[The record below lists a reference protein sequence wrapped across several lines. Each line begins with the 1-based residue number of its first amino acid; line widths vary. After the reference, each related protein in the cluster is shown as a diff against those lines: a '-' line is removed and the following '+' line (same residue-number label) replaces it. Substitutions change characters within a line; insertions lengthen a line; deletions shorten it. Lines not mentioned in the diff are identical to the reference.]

1 MPASMAE
8 EPQTE
13 EPQAPRKSRRNLVQ
27 MLAIGVVASI
37 IGIAIALTIDWFPP
51 LASKQAKQVSDLF
64 DVLLVA
70 SVPIFVLVEVVVL
83 YCVIKF
89 RQRPGQE
96 MLDGPPIHGDTRVE
110 VVWTAFPALLLIGL
124 CTYTYFVLR
133 SIEKPK
139 PHTMVVNVQGQQ
151 FTWNFSYPQLAKGK
165 KFNAVQLYL
174 PKDQPVQFKVRTDDV
189 IHDFW
194 VPDFSIKIDAVPGI
208 TTSYR
213 VTPNK
218 LGTYPI
224 VCAELCGIGHSTMR
238 GTVHVV
244 TRQQFRAW
252 LRSQTAPPKAPPG
265 TKGPAAAAA
274 VGKQVFTGDA
284 GCGGCHTLADASSS
298 GKTGPDLDQALKG
311 KDVAFI
317 RQSIVDPNAQIAKG
331 FGKGIMP
338 QDFGQTLSKQ
348 QLDALVTYLHD
359 ATNK

>member
-1 MPASMAE
+1 V
-8 EPQTE
+8 
-13 EPQAPRKSRRNLVQ
+13 RRHQLAQ
-27 MLAIGVVASI
+27 MLMIGVIASI
-37 IGIAIALTIDWFPP
+37 IGIAIALAIDWFPP

-83 YCVIKF
+83 FSVIRF

-96 MLDGPPIHGDTRVE
+96 LEDGPPIHGDTRLE
-110 VVWTAFPALLLIGL
+110 VVWTAFPALLLVGL

-139 PHTMVVNVQGQQ
+139 PNTMIVNVTGQQ
-151 FTWNFSYPQLAKGK
+151 FTWTFEYPQLAKGK
-165 KFNAVQLYL
+165 QFNAVQLYL
-174 PKDQPVQFKVRTDDV
+174 PKDRPVQFKVHTKDV

-194 VPDFSIKIDAVPGI
+194 VPNFSIKIDAVPGI

-213 VTPNK
+213 ITPTR
-218 LGTYPI
+218 LGNYPI

-244 TRQQFRAW
+244 TPQRFRTW
-252 LRSQTAPPKAPPG
+252 LRTQTAPPKPPPG
-265 TKGPAAAAA
+265 ATGAAAADA

-284 GCGGCHTLADASSS
+284 GCAGCHTLADANAT

-317 RQSIVDPNAQIAKG
+317 RQSIVDPNAMIAKG
-331 FGKGIMP
+331 FGKNIMP
-338 QDFGQTLSKQ
+338 QNFGQTLSKQ

-359 ATNK
+359 VTNK

>member
-1 MPASMAE
+1 V
-8 EPQTE
+8 
-13 EPQAPRKSRRNLVQ
+13 RRHQFAQ
-27 MLAIGVVASI
+27 MLLIGLIASI
-37 IGIAIALTIDWFPP
+37 IGIAIALAIDWFPP

-70 SVPIFVLVEVVVL
+70 SVPIFVLVEIVVL
-83 YCVIKF
+83 FCVFRF

-96 MLDGPPIHGDTRVE
+96 LMDGPPIHGDTRLE
-110 VVWTAFPALLLIGL
+110 VVWTAFPAIILVGL

-139 PHTMVVNVQGQQ
+139 PNTMIVNVKGQQ
-151 FTWNFSYPQLAKGK
+151 FTWTFEYPQLAKGK
-165 KFNAVQLYL
+165 KFNAIQLYL
-174 PKDQPVQFKVRTDDV
+174 PKGRPVQFKVRTDDV

-194 VPDFSIKIDAVPGI
+194 VPNFSIKIDAVPGI

-213 VTPNK
+213 ITPTK
-218 LGTYPI
+218 LGNYPI

-244 TRQQFRAW
+244 TPEKFRAW
-252 LRSQTAPPKAPPG
+252 LRTQTAPPKPPTG
-265 TKGPAAAAA
+265 ATGAAAADA

-284 GCGGCHTLADASSS
+284 GCTGCHTLADANAT

-311 KDVAFI
+311 KDMAFI

-359 ATNK
+359 VTSK

>member
-1 MPASMAE
+1 MAE
-8 EPQTE
+8 EPQKDTPE
-13 EPQAPRKSRRNLVQ
+13 AERRSRRNLVQ
-27 MLAIGVVASI
+27 MLVIGVIASL
-37 IGIAIALTIDWFPP
+37 IGIAIALAVDWFPP

-64 DVLLVA
+64 DVLLVV
-70 SVPIFVLVEVVVL
+70 SVPVFVLVEVVVL
-83 YCVIKF
+83 FCVIRF

-96 MLDGPPIHGDTRVE
+96 LMDGPPIHGDTRLE
-110 VVWTAFPALLLIGL
+110 VVWTAIPAMLLIGL

-133 SIEKPK
+133 SIEKAK
-139 PHTMVVNVQGQQ
+139 PDTMIVNVQGQQ
-151 FTWNFSYPQLAKGK
+151 FTWSFQYPQLAPRK

-174 PKDQPVQFKVRTDDV
+174 PRGRPVLFKVRTDDV

-194 VPDFSIKIDAVPGI
+194 VPNFSIKIDAVPGI

-213 VTPNK
+213 ITPNK

-224 VCAELCGIGHSTMR
+224 VCAELCGLGHSTMR

-244 TRQQFRAW
+244 TPGQFRTW
-252 LRSQTAPPKAPPG
+252 LRTQTAPPKPPPG
-265 TKGPAAAAA
+265 ATGAGAAAA

-284 GCGGCHTLADASSS
+284 GCGGCHTLADAGST
-298 GKTGPDLDQALKG
+298 GKVGPDLDTALKG

-317 RQSIVDPNAQIAKG
+317 RESVVNPNAEIAKG

-348 QLDALVTYLHD
+348 QLDALVTYLQQ
-359 ATNK
+359 ATSK